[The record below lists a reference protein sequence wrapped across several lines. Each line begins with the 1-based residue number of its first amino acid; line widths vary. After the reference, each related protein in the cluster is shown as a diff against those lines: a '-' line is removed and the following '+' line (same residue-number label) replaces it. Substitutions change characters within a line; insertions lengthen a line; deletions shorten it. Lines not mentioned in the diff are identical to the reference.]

1 MIKLR
6 SISRFDYLGM
16 DSSSL
21 VKQLNQRLHYTVGQ
35 APDKANNRSW
45 YQSLT
50 YVIRDKLLDRWY
62 HCANEYN
69 KKGTRRVYYLS
80 LEFLLGRLLQNAL
93 INLDCEKEI
102 RHALLKLGL
111 DLEQIRDCEPDA
123 ALGNGGLGR
132 LAACFL
138 DSMATLGIPG
148 FGYGIR
154 YEYGMFKQRIEKGY
168 QIEHPD
174 SWLRYGNPWEIP
186 KPDLIYHVRFFGHV
200 TDHKDHNGRVHQEW
214 CDTQDVMAMAYDMF
228 IPGFA
233 NNHITRLR
241 LWSAKSSRDFDLQYF
256 NEGNYIKAMQDKTA
270 SENLSRVLYP
280 DDSTEV
286 GRVLRLQQEY
296 FFVSAALQD
305 ILRKHNEVYNDLSQL
320 AEYVAIQLND
330 THPAIAV
337 PELMRLLI
345 DEQQFEWDAAW
356 DICTS
361 TFSYTNHTLMPESLE
376 SWPVALIDRLLPR
389 HMQIIYE
396 INKRLMEQVRRDF
409 PNDHDKPRRVSLIDE
424 SGERKVRMANLAV
437 AGSHKVNGVSQLHSE
452 LLQTTLFS
460 DFNQIF
466 PDKFI
471 SLTNGINP
479 RRWLRLINPDLAK
492 LISKTIGSDWIKNLD
507 SLRNLVDFSQNKRF
521 HQKYSEVKLNNKK
534 RLAHIIESRIGI
546 AIDSN
551 SMFDVHIKRI
561 HEYKRQLLKML
572 HVITLYN
579 KLCDKP
585 QSEIV
590 ARTVIISGKAA
601 PGYMLAKQ
609 IIKLINDVAD
619 IINNNPATN
628 HKLKILYIPNYDV
641 STAGDIIPAT
651 DLSEQISLAGTEA
664 SGTGNMK
671 LALNGALTIG
681 TLDGA
686 NIEMRDHIGADNIFI
701 FGLTAEQAKKN
712 NDGKYKPREYL
723 RSNEDLSRA
732 IDMIEEGYFSPDN
745 RKRHYPIVDALT
757 RSDPYM
763 VLADFAAYAQA
774 QNDVETCYKNKF
786 EWTRKSI
793 LNIAGMGYF
802 SSDRTIREYAQKVW
816 KIKT

>member
-35 APDKANNRSW
+35 TPDKANNRSW

-50 YVIRDKLLDRWY
+50 YVIRDKLLDRWI
-62 HCANEYN
+62 HCAKEYN

-93 INLDCEKEI
+93 INLDCEKEVC
-102 RHALLKLGL
+102 HALLKLGL

-174 SWLRYGNPWEIP
+174 SWLRYGNPWEVP

-200 TDHKDHNGRVHQEW
+200 SEHKDNNGRVHQEW

-305 ILRKHNEVYNDLSQL
+305 ILRKHNELYNDLSQL
-320 AEYVAIQLND
+320 AQYVAIQLND

-345 DEQQFEWDAAW
+345 DEQHFEWDAAW

-376 SWPVALIDRLLPR
+376 NWSVALIERLLPR
-389 HMQIIYE
+389 HMHIIYE
-396 INKRLMEQVRRDF
+396 INKRLMAQVRRDF

-437 AGSHKVNGVSQLHSE
+437 VGSHKVNGVSQLHSE

-460 DFNQIF
+460 DFNQLY

-471 SLTNGINP
+471 NLTNGINP

-521 HQKYSEVKLNNKK
+521 HLKFSEVKLNNKQQ
-534 RLAHIIESRIGI
+534 LANLIEQRIGI
-546 AIDSN
+546 TVDCK

-561 HEYKRQLLKML
+561 HEYKRQLLKVL

-579 KLCDKP
+579 KLCDNP
-585 QSEIV
+585 QIDIV
-590 ARTVIISGKAA
+590 SRTVIISGKAA
-601 PGYMLAKQ
+601 PGYLLAKQ
-609 IIKLINDVAD
+609 IIKLISDVSD

-628 HKLKILYIPNYDV
+628 HKLKMVYIPNYDV

-686 NIEMRDHIGADNIFI
+686 NIEMRNHIGADNMFI
-701 FGLTAEQAKKN
+701 FGLTAEQAKKVN
-712 NDGKYKPREYL
+712 LGQYKPREFL
-723 RSNEDLSRA
+723 RSNDHLSRA
-732 IDMIEEGYFSPDN
+732 IDMIEEGHFSPDN

-763 VLADFAAYAQA
+763 VLADFAAYEKAQG
-774 QNDVETCYKNKF
+774 DVEVCYKNKF
-786 EWTRKSI
+786 EWNKKSI
-793 LNIAGMGYF
+793 TNIAEMGYF

-816 KIKT
+816 QIKV

>member
-16 DSSSL
+16 DSASL
-21 VKQLNQRLHYTVGQ
+21 VKQLNQRLHYTIGQ
-35 APDKANNRSW
+35 TPDKANDRSW
-45 YQSLT
+45 YQSLA
-50 YVIRDKLLDRWY
+50 YVIRDKLLDRWH
-62 HCANEYN
+62 HCASEYN

-93 INLDCEKEI
+93 LNLDCEKDT
-102 RHALLKLGL
+102 RHALIKLGL
-111 DLEQIRDCEPDA
+111 NLEEIRECEPDA

-154 YEYGMFKQRIEKGY
+154 YEYGMFNQRIEHGY

-186 KPDLIYHVRFFGHV
+186 KPDLIYHVRFFGHLENRQ
-200 TDHKDHNGRVHQEW
+200 DSNGRVHHEW
-214 CDTQDVMAMAYDMF
+214 HDTQDVMAMAYDMF
-228 IPGFA
+228 IPGYA
-233 NNHITRLR
+233 NNHVTRLR
-241 LWSAKSSRDFDLQYF
+241 LWSAKSSRDFDLRYF
-256 NEGNYIKAMQDKTA
+256 NEGDYIKAMQDKTA

-286 GRVLRLQQEY
+286 GKVLRLQQEY

-305 ILRKHNEVYNDLSQL
+305 IIRKFSEQYSDLSQL
-320 AEYVAIQLND
+320 SQQVAIQLND

-345 DEQQFEWDAAW
+345 DEHEFEWEAAW

-376 SWPVALIDRLLPR
+376 NWSVSLLERLLPR

-396 INKRLMEQVRRDF
+396 INKRLIAQVRHDF
-409 PNDHDKPRRVSLIDE
+409 PHDYDKPRKISLIDE
-424 SGERKVRMANLAV
+424 KGERKVRMANLAV
-437 AGSHKVNGVSQLHSE
+437 AGSSKVNGVSRLHSE
-452 LLQTTLFS
+452 LLRTTLFS
-460 DFNQIF
+460 DFNEIY
-466 PDKFI
+466 PNKFI
-471 SLTNGINP
+471 NLTNGINP
-479 RRWLRLINPDLAK
+479 RRWLKLINPDLSD

-507 SLRNLVDFSQNKRF
+507 SLRNLADFSENKRF
-521 HQKYSEVKLNNKK
+521 QQKFMESKLKNKE
-534 RLAHIIESRIGI
+534 RLSKLIKERIGI
-546 AIDSN
+546 AVN
-551 SMFDVHIKRI
+551 PKSMFDVHIKRI
-561 HEYKRQLLKML
+561 HEYKRQLLKVL

-579 KLCDKP
+579 RLRDKP
-585 QSEIV
+585 QSSLV
-590 ARTVIISGKAA
+590 SRTIIISGKAA
-601 PGYMLAKQ
+601 PGYLLAKR
-609 IIKLINDVAD
+609 IIKLINDIAET
-619 IINNNPATN
+619 INSNPATN
-628 HKLKILYIPNYDV
+628 QKLKMIYIPNYDV

-701 FGLTAEQAKKN
+701 FGMTADQAKSAN
-712 NDGKYKPREYL
+712 ASQYKPREFL
-723 RSNEDLSRA
+723 RNNEELSRA
-732 IDMIEEGYFSPDN
+732 IDMIEEGYFSPEN

-763 VLADFAAYAQA
+763 VLADFNAYIAAQEE
-774 QNDVETCYKNKF
+774 VEACYKDVF
-786 EWTRKSI
+786 EWNRKSI

-802 SSDRTIREYAQKVW
+802 SSDRTIKEYAQKVW
-816 KIKT
+816 NIKV